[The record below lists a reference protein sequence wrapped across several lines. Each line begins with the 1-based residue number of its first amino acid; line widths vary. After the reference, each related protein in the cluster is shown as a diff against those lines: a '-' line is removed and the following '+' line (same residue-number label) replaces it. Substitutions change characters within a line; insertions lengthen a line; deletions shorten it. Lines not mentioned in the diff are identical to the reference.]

1 MIKIEQECYFF
12 PLFSKDPVYK
22 TNEQPSSCNITCDRC
37 IKKNLLDFIEF
48 RWLCKFFR
56 QTSRVSWLNSAVK
69 KSQCQVNVKGY
80 CPNLTLVLIIT
91 CSMEKSVDL
100 ISKKEKHVWNQHLSV
115 ANSKCLQWTLALV
128 KRFKKTINITFY
140 CPKMHCKPHQRILQ
154 KKRMHGME

>member
-1 MIKIEQECYFF
+1 MY
-12 PLFSKDPVYK
+12 
-22 TNEQPSSCNITCDRC
+22 
-37 IKKNLLDFIEF
+37 KKNLLDFIEF

-154 KKRMHGME
+154 KKRMHGMESIWIRFCQTVNVLCQTKSNQRHSIKMVFCGQ